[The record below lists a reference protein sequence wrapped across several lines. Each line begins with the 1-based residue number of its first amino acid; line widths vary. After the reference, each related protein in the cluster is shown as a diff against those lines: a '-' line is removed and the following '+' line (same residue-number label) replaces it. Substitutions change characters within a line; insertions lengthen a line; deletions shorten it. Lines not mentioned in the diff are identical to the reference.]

1 MENIVGNIFL
11 HLKKTML
18 RVIFVERVRGG
29 LEEESQISLIKQNHV
44 CGETRK
50 RVSKN
55 KTTEGVDYE
64 EKLF

>member
-1 MENIVGNIFL
+1 MGNIFL
-11 HLKKTML
+11 HLKKNNVKSYIC
-18 RVIFVERVRGG
+18 REGKRW
-29 LEEESQISLIKQNHV
+29 LEEQSQISLIKQNHV